1 MNPFKNIQSLK
12 TFKTLRPKIQTYD
25 IKGTI
30 ENVLNLTTLNLN
42 DTQDV
47 LKNEKISVLGYGSQ
61 GRGQSLNLRDQN
73 YPVILG
79 LRENGA
85 SWNHAIRD
93 GWAPNENLFDIE
105 TALQKGTIY
114 KYLLS
119 DAGQIKQWDLVK
131 KHLSPNKTIYFSHG
145 FGVVF
150 NDQTNIIPPDN
161 IDVIMV
167 APKGPGTLVRENF
180 LLGNKGVNASYAI
193 HQNHTGKAMDKVLA
207 LSYGI
212 GSKYLFETTFQKEV
226 YSDLTG
232 ERSVLMGMIQGAFK
246 AQYDVLRSKGHSPM
260 ESYNETVEEATNC
273 LYRLIDKNGMPQM
286 FRDCSTT
293 AQRGAL
299 DWSKRYYDIIKP
311 AIAECYQ
318 SVERGDEARA
328 AIESN
333 SDPNY
338 RERLDKELEEIEQQ
352 EIWVTG
358 NYVRELRSKESD

>member
-1 MNPFKNIQSLK
+1 MKFHSLM
-12 TFKTLRPKIQTYD
+12 TLNPKIQSYN

-30 ENVLNLTTLNLN
+30 ENVINLTTIKLN
-42 DTQDV
+42 DAREV
-47 LKNEKISVLGYGSQ
+47 VESEKISVLGYGSQ

-79 LRENGA
+79 LRKNGP
-85 SWNHAIRD
+85 SWEHAIRD

-105 TALQKGTIY
+105 TALQKGSIY

-119 DAGQIKQWDLVK
+119 DAGQIKQWNLVK
-131 KHLSPNKTIYFSHG
+131 RYLKPGKTLYFSHG
-145 FGVVF
+145 FGVVY
-150 NDQTNIIPPDN
+150 NDQTKIIPPFN
-161 IDVIMV
+161 VDVIMV

-180 LLGNKGVNASYAI
+180 LLGNKGINASYAI
-193 HQNHTGKAMDKVLA
+193 YQDHTGKAMDKVLS

-212 GSKYLFETTFQKEV
+212 GSKYLFETTFKKEV

-246 AQYDVLRSKGHSPM
+246 AQYDLLRQKGHSPM

-293 AQRGAL
+293 AQRGAI
-299 DWSKRYYDIIKP
+299 DWSKRYYDVIKP
-311 AIAECYQ
+311 VIAECYE
-318 SVERGDEARA
+318 SVERGDEARTV
-328 AIESN
+328 IESN
-333 SDPNY
+333 SDQNY
-338 RERLDKELEEIEQQ
+338 RERLDKELDEIEDQ

-358 NYVRELRSKESD
+358 KYVRELRSK

>member
-1 MNPFKNIQSLK
+1 MNSLTK
-12 TFKTLRPKIQTYD
+12 FHSLMTLNPKIQTYN

-30 ENVLNLTTLNLN
+30 ENVLNLTTIKLG
-42 DTQDV
+42 DAREV
-47 LKNEKISVLGYGSQ
+47 VENEKISVLGYGSQ

-79 LRENGA
+79 LRKNGA
-85 SWNHAIRD
+85 SWEHAIRD
-93 GWAPNENLFDIE
+93 GWDPNENLFDIE

-119 DAGQIKQWDLVK
+119 DAGQIKQWNLVK
-131 KHLSPNKTIYFSHG
+131 RYLKPGKTLYFSHG
-145 FGVVF
+145 FGVVY
-150 NDQTNIIPPDN
+150 NDQTKIIPPLN
-161 IDVIMV
+161 VDVIMV

-180 LLGNKGVNASYAI
+180 LLGNKGINASYAI
-193 HQNHTGKAMDKVLA
+193 YQDHTGTAMDKVLS

-212 GSKYLFETTFQKEV
+212 GSKYLFETTFKKEV

-246 AQYDVLRSKGHSPM
+246 AQYDLLRQKGHSPM

-293 AQRGAL
+293 AQRGAI
-299 DWSKRYYDIIKP
+299 DWSKRYYDVIKP
-311 AIAECYQ
+311 AIAECYE
-318 SVERGDEARA
+318 SVERGDEARTV
-328 AIESN
+328 IESN

-338 RERLDKELEEIEQQ
+338 RERLDKELDEIEDQ

-358 NYVRELRSKESD
+358 KYVRELRSK